1 MIIDLKEF
9 QTIAQ
14 VHAHIAKE
22 MKFPDY
28 YGANLDALYDMLNEN
43 IRPITIEI
51 FGLNEIDGQFA
62 EDMNHM
68 LDMFEYMQ
76 DENEKFHC
84 MIDGYEL

>member
-14 VHAHIAKE
+14 VHEHIAKE
-22 MKFPDY
+22 FQFPDY
-28 YGANLDALYDMLNEN
+28 YGANLDALYDMLSEY

-51 FGLNEIDGQFA
+51 LGLDEIDGEFA

-76 DENEKFHC
+76 DENENFHC
-84 MIDGYEL
+84 LIDGYEL